1 MDMIDNALHDWI
13 ADGNNLSSDFC
24 MESLA
29 KSLGFSRKAI
39 SAYFETHI
47 TTDFR
52 TWRTTMRIEKAKE
65 LLLADSE
72 CEISDIAKAVGLTD
86 KSNFHRQFKQV
97 AGCTPSKWRETG
109 GHPGILD

>member
-1 MDMIDNALHDWI
+1 MRFMTGLKT
-13 ADGNNLSSDFC
+13 
-24 MESLA
+24 ETTSLPISA
-29 KSLGFSRKAI
+29 WRAWPSHWA
-39 SAYFETHI
+39 SAYFETYI
-47 TTDFR
+47 ATDFR

-86 KSNFHRQFKQV
+86 KSNFHRQFKQIT
-97 AGCTPSKWRETG
+97 GCTPSKWRETG